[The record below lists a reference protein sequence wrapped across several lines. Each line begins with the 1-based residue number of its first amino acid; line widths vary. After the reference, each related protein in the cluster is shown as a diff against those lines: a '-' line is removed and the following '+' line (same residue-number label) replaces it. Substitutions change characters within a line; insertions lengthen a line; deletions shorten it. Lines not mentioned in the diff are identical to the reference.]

1 MVGIYRARNMSHETG
16 GFMKN
21 ILILL
26 TALFLASC
34 ATQSS
39 SNDPTND
46 PTNDQK
52 NDSKSVRNHYQ
63 VERDWA
69 AARMER

>member
-52 NDSKSVRNHYQ
+52 NDSKSVRHHYQ